1 MLHLGQLK
9 DCLDLLV
16 FDVLLFWLWFFAL
29 LLKLILTFGLL
40 EGELQRVELFLFLF
54 LLRLWLEVGKVVE
67 GNPLDNRLLIHD

>member
-1 MLHLGQLK
+1 M
-9 DCLDLLV
+9 LV

-54 LLRLWLEVGKVVE
+54 VLRLWPEVGKVVK